1 MFPIVRFLKDTSY
14 RDFTV
19 IKLLIIVFI
28 IDADYEEGPLSESM
42 KTEFLI
48 SRSPSEGSVEL
59 P

>member
-28 IDADYEEGPLSESM
+28 IDANY
-42 KTEFLI
+42 
-48 SRSPSEGSVEL
+48 
-59 P
+59 